1 MQASA
6 PLIDVID
13 SSDTLLRFMEREEIS
28 SRDNPNELLPHHEL
42 LKHTNAIAR
51 EIVEG
56 ERVLSFDLVAIPLS
70 ANPGRKAAVR
80 LFIRIENRVRELR
93 GENDEIPF
101 FPYDSYVLLTYLD
114 HVEMWEAR
122 ILHNPEKCLTKWTW
136 AGVSRI
142 AADRYA
148 SGLIQALMTSS
159 AFKNSTYGCLQ
170 WDELASQANQSQDV
184 RIELMRLMFESYMS
198 IMMEEYDVVLVS
210 RRPGIG
216 WYVGLKEKLVEI
228 VKAMNRDGV
237 NPFDVLFYVG
247 NEHYKEPKDYSWI
260 GGVVLIGSMLLAIA
274 SYIHACSTGR
284 LDQLPH

>member
-13 SSDTLLRFMEREEIS
+13 SSDALLRFMEREEIS

-122 ILHNPEKCLTKWTW
+122 ILHNPENCLTKWTW
-136 AGVSRI
+136 AGTSRI

-148 SGLIQALMTSS
+148 FDLIWILRSS
-159 AFKNSTYGCLQ
+159 FVRDTTYGCFQ
-170 WDELASQANQSQDV
+170 WDELVSQANQSEDA
-184 RIELMRLMFESYMS
+184 RIQLMQMMFESYRRFVMS
-198 IMMEEYDVVLVS
+198 EPDALRLPKSAGINRYISLKEDVVE
-210 RRPGIG
+210 
-216 WYVGLKEKLVEI
+216 YVKMMIK
-228 VKAMNRDGV
+228 DGV

-247 NEHYKEPKDYSWI
+247 TEHYKPKDYSWI
-260 GGVVLIGSMLLAIA
+260 GGVLLIGSMLLAIA

>member
-1 MQASA
+1 MQVSA

-13 SSDTLLRFMEREEIS
+13 SSDALLRFMEREEIS
-28 SRDNPNELLPHHEL
+28 SRDSPHELLPHHEL

-56 ERVLSFDLVAIPLS
+56 ERVLSFDLIAIPLS

-93 GENDEIPF
+93 GENGEIPF

-114 HVEMWEAR
+114 HVEMWESR
-122 ILHNPEKCLTKWTW
+122 ILNNPEKSLTKWVG
-136 AGVSRI
+136 ASRS

-148 SGLIQALMTSS
+148 SELIRILASTSHFRDS
-159 AFKNSTYGCLQ
+159 VYGCFQ
-170 WDELASQANQSQDV
+170 WDELASQANQNENV
-184 RIELMRLMFESYMS
+184 RIQLIRLMLESYMS
-198 IMMEEYDVVLVS
+198 FMMKEPDAVRLQS
-210 RRPGIG
+210 RPGIG
-216 WYVGLKEKLVEI
+216 RYISLKEDVVEY
-228 VKAMNRDGV
+228 VKMMTKDGV

-247 NEHYKEPKDYSWI
+247 TEHYKPKDYSWI

-274 SYIHACSTGR
+274 SYIHACSSGR